1 MFVVKFAV
9 DPTIYYLTQIRVA
22 EKNMVRLS
30 MFLVLIALAFVYLVF
45 ADAKPEILT
54 SAKQEIL
61 VADKQGEKIVIVDD
75 TPNTLDNPNY
85 TEQDLLAKIKWI
97 DNQMSWSLSKSL
109 VLLSWTTITYNELD
123 SLTKLWLKPKYIL
136 KGRDDIYF
144 VNIGKWEIELSFR
157 VSKYNGTIKTITDLA
172 EIKKNGFN
180 FLIMNYLNV
189 PSRKESL
196 VVFTT
201 KQNTDN
207 RLIQV
212 PKAIYYK
219 EKKYISDTLNSGY

>member
-1 MFVVKFAV
+1 
-9 DPTIYYLTQIRVA
+9 
-22 EKNMVRLS
+22 MVRLS

-45 ADAKPEILT
+45 ADSKPDIL
-54 SAKQEIL
+54 SRKQQEIL
-61 VADKQGEKIVIVDD
+61 VADKNGESILVVDD

-97 DNQMSWSLSKSL
+97 DNQNSWSVGKSL
-109 VLLSWTTITYNELD
+109 TILSWTTITYNDLD
-123 SLTKLWLKPKYIL
+123 SLNKLWLKPKYIL

-144 VNIGKWEIELSFR
+144 VNIGKWAVELSFR

-180 FLIMNYLNV
+180 LLIMNYINI
-189 PSRKESL
+189 PTRKDSL

-207 RLIQV
+207 RLIQSS
-212 PKAIYYK
+212 KGTYYK
-219 EKKYISDTLNSGY
+219 NKQYISDTLNSGY